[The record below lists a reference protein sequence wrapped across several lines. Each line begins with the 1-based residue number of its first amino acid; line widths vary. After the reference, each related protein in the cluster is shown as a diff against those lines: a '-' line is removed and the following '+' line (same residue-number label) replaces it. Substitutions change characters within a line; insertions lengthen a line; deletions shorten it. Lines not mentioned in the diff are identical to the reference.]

1 MYLFKKNFLAFVA
14 ELCKWVMCREADD
27 EGYFGMRILSA
38 DSTASA
44 AEKYWQK
51 RKKFSPKTWGR
62 NKDEI
67 AEHQV

>member
-51 RKKFSPKTWGR
+51 RKKSWGR